1 MHVPSSKQEAQIV
14 LSGTHSHY
22 SWIEWS
28 SPSAYLYDFIH
39 AFPEIVLR
47 KYVAITACDSGPL
60 VPTDQERQDGWF
72 AEGEIA
78 YSGPIG
84 DVDAIPNDQFDE
96 WYIFPIWTK
105 IPKIEVFINYAV
117 FSLSDPKELFARL
130 DAQMIAARHQEQER
144 FWQQLIELEPESYLA
159 EGERLIFV
167 TLNHV
172 LFTAVA
178 GWRGTQTGSE

>member
-1 MHVPSSKQEAQIV
+1 MV
-14 LSGTHSHY
+14 SGVHGDY

-39 AFPEIVLR
+39 AFPEIVLQ
-47 KYVAITACDSGPL
+47 KYIVVTACDSGPL

-96 WYIFPIWTK
+96 WYIFPRLTK
-105 IPKIEVFINYAV
+105 IPDIEVFINYAV
-117 FSLSDPKELFARL
+117 FSLSDAKKLFPHW
-130 DAQMIAARHQEQER
+130 DAAMIAERHQAQER
-144 FWQQLIELEPESYLA
+144 FWQQLIELAPESYLA

-167 TLNHV
+167 TRDHA
-172 LFTAVA
+172 LFASVREWHSTEID
-178 GWRGTQTGSE
+178 RE